1 MQVIEL
7 RNYLLA
13 PGRTR
18 DFIRYFEDHFLQ
30 SQREQGMYPLGQFL
44 LVGEPD
50 RFVWIRAFQDMPARL
65 RGLTGF
71 YSGPFWLA
79 RRDEA
84 NAMIREHH
92 EVQLL
97 RPLAPASAL
106 TGGASPEDVAAA
118 PPGSVPADTGLVVA
132 DFYRVP
138 PAALGSA
145 AELFERE
152 VRPVLVYGVHHV
164 LVHFAAELAPN
175 DYPRLP
181 VIQDPGLLVVMI
193 AYRDAEHC
201 RAARR
206 DWDGRGPAGPG
217 AWRSGVTTDMVSLR
231 LRPTAR
237 SLIRYHR
244 GAATSRAPAAA
255 RASRATDG

>member
-13 PGRTR
+13 PGKTR

-30 SQREQGMYPLGQFL
+30 SQRDRGMYPLGQFE

-65 RGLTGF
+65 GGLTGF
-71 YSGPFWLA
+71 YGGPFWLA
-79 RRDEA
+79 RRDTA

-92 EVQLL
+92 DVHLL
-97 RPLAPASAL
+97 RPLGPAVAL
-106 TGGASPEDVAAA
+106 TGGASPDDVAAA
-118 PPGSVPADTGLVVA
+118 PPGFVPAETGLVVA

-138 PAALGSA
+138 PAALEGA
-145 AELFERE
+145 VELFERE
-152 VRPVLVYGVHHV
+152 ARPALLDRGHHV
-164 LVHFAAELAPN
+164 LGHFVAELAPN

-181 VIQDPGLLVVMI
+181 VIQDPGLLVVMT

-201 RAARR
+201 HTARS
-206 DWDGRGPAGPG
+206 DWDGRAPAGLEG
-217 AWRSGVTTDMVSLR
+217 WRSGMTADVVSLR

-237 SLIRYHR
+237 SLIRYR
-244 GAATSRAPAAA
+244 GMAATSRASGAVG
-255 RASRATDG
+255 ASRATAG